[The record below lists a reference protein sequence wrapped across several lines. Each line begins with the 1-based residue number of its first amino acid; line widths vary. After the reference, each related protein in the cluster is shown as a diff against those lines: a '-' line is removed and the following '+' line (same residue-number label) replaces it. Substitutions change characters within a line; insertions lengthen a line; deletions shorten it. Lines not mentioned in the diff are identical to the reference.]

1 MSGDIFLLS
10 SGNIG
15 FHLVDEEPTTV
26 EWRDEN
32 TEVVKVK
39 IRERYGFAVAHEGQ
53 GVGVFKN
60 VFAKQNYFDGRVP
73 AQSQSVSEIDPN
85 TAV

>member
-1 MSGDIFLLS
+1 MCIRDR
-10 SGNIG
+10 
-15 FHLVDEEPTTV
+15 

-53 GVGVFKN
+53 GVGVLRN
-60 VFAKQNYFDGRVP
+60 VKVAPNYFNGIVN
-73 AQSQSVSEIDPN
+73 AQVAGV
-85 TAV
+85 AVGDTDASPL